1 MKLEL
6 INEFSKLPR
15 VKINTQKSVVFLYT
29 KYKHV
34 DTKIYN
40 AISFRDLPGS
50 PVLRLSAST
59 AGGTGW
65 IPGQET

>member
-29 KYKHV
+29 SNEHK
-34 DTKIYN
+34 DTGIKNITLSTMIQNKVKILK
-40 AISFRDLPGS
+40 I
-50 PVLRLSAST
+50 T
-59 AGGTGW
+59 
-65 IPGQET
+65 